1 MMTTVLVTS
10 VTDFQEQSSLNKIGF
25 IKKKKRTLFND
36 VTCYAIVTVKFYRCA
51 VKHVPIAAVFI
62 WIVLRQWF

>member
-25 IKKKKRTLFND
+25 IKKKKKN
-36 VTCYAIVTVKFYRCA
+36 
-51 VKHVPIAAVFI
+51 FI
-62 WIVLRQWF
+62 